1 MTSLILTAFLIITP
15 SLSHSLTH
23 PPPSP
28 CKEFKTPEK
37 VLKTPT
43 PKKQQHDDDQPLM
56 SPRPTT
62 VRNPKRLLFSPA
74 KGAEPTHTPAHEKY
88 RHLLAPQ
95 QSLELPYK
103 YRCLEE
109 LFKCCD
115 TVCAI
120 FFNRKERITFK
131 KLAPAVERMSKKTF
145 TEQHLAQIKYVL
157 PDVYEFHQHKMRNFG
172 SVSKYDYYQ
181 LVITPVIDK
190 SAEVLAPPPSA
201 LPGGA
206 KPEEGDLLTSQRLME
221 RVKRFHSR
229 LFDMTADK
237 HDEFLRDQ
245 KPPMNVN
252 RAKLTRWHPEFEI
265 QSCPDVQKAE
275 LPLPPNHDKF
285 HSAKDVLSTARNL
298 FNCAT
303 PMERAMARLEA
314 KKMEKKATEEEAEER
329 KTEEINTD
337 QVTKD
342 NTQANA
348 VTTAPLPKDPVSTM
362 LKGVPESL
370 LAKIREK
377 QAAKAL
383 SVMTRRPSQE
393 KEAIVYARLPDLARH
408 VRNVFVTEKKTC
420 LTTDLVLG
428 KIMNSFRAN
437 LPANTMDEH
446 LRLLAKESEGW
457 ISYHEIQQVKYMK
470 LSRQTDF
477 AKMMDRLKKLADE
490 KCV

>member
-1 MTSLILTAFLIITP
+1 
-15 SLSHSLTH
+15 
-23 PPPSP
+23 
-28 CKEFKTPEK
+28 
-37 VLKTPT
+37 
-43 PKKQQHDDDQPLM
+43 M
-56 SPRPTT
+56 SPRPAT

-74 KGAEPTHTPAHEKY
+74 KSGAECTHTPAYEKY
-88 RHLLAPQ
+88 KHLIAPQ

-131 KLAPAVERMSKKTF
+131 KLKPAVERMCKKTF
-145 TEQHLAQIKYVL
+145 TEHHLAQIKHVL

-181 LVITPVIDK
+181 LVITPVIDT
-190 SAEVLAPPPSA
+190 SVELLAPASTAPTA
-201 LPGGA
+201 A
-206 KPEEGDLLTSQRLME
+206 TTTTTEETVLLSSQRLME
-221 RVKRFHSR
+221 RVKRFHSC
-229 LFDMTADK
+229 LFTMTADK
-237 HDEFLRDQ
+237 HDEFLRDL
-245 KPPMNVN
+245 KPPMTVV
-252 RAKLTRWHPEFEI
+252 RAKLMRWHPDFDI
-265 QSCPDVQKAE
+265 QSCAEVPRAE
-275 LPLPPNHDKF
+275 LPLPPNADRF

-303 PMERAMARLEA
+303 PMERALARLEA
-314 KKMEKKATEEEAEER
+314 KKMERLDQKAETEKPTSAGE
-329 KTEEINTD
+329 KQTE
-337 QVTKD
+337 
-342 NTQANA
+342 QATA
-348 VTTAPLPKDPVSTM
+348 VETTSTAPTLPKDPVSTM

-420 LTTDLVLG
+420 LTTELVLG
-428 KIMNSFRAN
+428 KIMNSFRTS
-437 LPANTMDEH
+437 LTVNTMDEH
-446 LRLLAKESEGW
+446 LRLLAKASGGW
-457 ISYHEIQQVKYMK
+457 ISYHEIQNVKYMK

-477 AKMMDRLKKLADE
+477 AQMMAQLKKQAEE
-490 KCV
+490 KCT

>member
-1 MTSLILTAFLIITP
+1 
-15 SLSHSLTH
+15 
-23 PPPSP
+23 
-28 CKEFKTPEK
+28 
-37 VLKTPT
+37 
-43 PKKQQHDDDQPLM
+43 M
-56 SPRPTT
+56 SPRPAT

-74 KGAEPTHTPAHEKY
+74 KGAESTHTPAYEKY

-95 QSLELPYK
+95 QSLELPHK

-131 KLAPAVERMSKKTF
+131 KLKPAVERMCKKTF
-145 TEQHLAQIKYVL
+145 TEQHLAQIKHVL
-157 PDVYEFHQHKMRNFG
+157 PGAYEFHQHKMRNFG

-190 SAEVLAPPPSA
+190 TGEAEAAVPTATNTT
-201 LPGGA
+201 PGETVVDE
-206 KPEEGDLLTSQRLME
+206 KDLLTSQRLMQ
-221 RVKRFHSR
+221 RVKQFHSR

-237 HDEFLRDQ
+237 HDEFLRDL
-245 KPPMNVN
+245 KPPMTVV
-252 RAKLTRWHPEFEI
+252 RAKLMRWHPDFDL
-265 QSCPDVQKAE
+265 QSCPEVPRSE
-275 LPLPPNHDKF
+275 LPQPPNVDRF
-285 HSAKDVLSTARNL
+285 NSAKDVLSTARNL

-303 PMERAMARLEA
+303 PMERALARLEA
-314 KKMEKKATEEEAEER
+314 KKLERLDQQVAAKQEGEQQVKEESESQTEKKEEVAPAAAT
-329 KTEEINTD
+329 
-337 QVTKD
+337 
-342 NTQANA
+342 
-348 VTTAPLPKDPVSTM
+348 TTAPAPKDPVSSM

-393 KEAIVYARLPDLARH
+393 KEAIIYARLPDLARH

-420 LTTDLVLG
+420 LTTELVLG

-437 LPANTMDEH
+437 LTVNTIDEH
-446 LRLLAKESEGW
+446 LRLLAKVSDGW
-457 ISYHEIQQVKYMK
+457 ISYHEIQKVKYMK

-477 AKMMDRLKKLADE
+477 ALMMDKLKKLAEE
-490 KCV
+490 KCAD

>member
-1 MTSLILTAFLIITP
+1 M
-15 SLSHSLTH
+15 
-23 PPPSP
+23 
-28 CKEFKTPEK
+28 
-37 VLKTPT
+37 LKTPT
-43 PKKQQHDDDQPLM
+43 PKKAGGDDDRLM
-56 SPRPTT
+56 SPRPAT

-74 KGAEPTHTPAHEKY
+74 KGGEPTHTPAHEKY
-88 RHLLAPQ
+88 RHLIAPQ

-131 KLAPAVERMSKKTF
+131 KLKPAVERMSKKTF
-145 TEQHLAQIKYVL
+145 TEQHLAQIKSVL

-181 LVITPVIDK
+181 LVITPVLEKGGEI
-190 SAEVLAPPPSA
+190 LPPPPP
-201 LPGGA
+201 LPTA
-206 KPEEGDLLTSQRLME
+206 TSSNAEKPEDAALLSSQRLME

-237 HDEFLRDQ
+237 HDEFLRDL
-245 KPPMNVN
+245 KPPMQVV
-252 RAKLTRWHPEFEI
+252 RAKLMRWHPEFDI
-265 QSCPDVQKAE
+265 QSCAEVPMAE
-275 LPLPPNHDKF
+275 LPLPPNADRF

-303 PMERAMARLEA
+303 PMERALQRLEA
-314 KKMEKKATEEEAEER
+314 KKMERLEQKVAEKEEGVEESNTKETEA
-329 KTEEINTD
+329 
-337 QVTKD
+337 Q
-342 NTQANA
+342 QQLA
-348 VTTAPLPKDPVSTM
+348 VTPKDPVSTM

-420 LTTDLVLG
+420 LTTELVLG
-428 KIMNSFRAN
+428 KIMNSFRAS
-437 LPANTMDEH
+437 LTVNTMDEH
-446 LRLLAKESEGW
+446 LRLLAKASEGW
-457 ISYHEIQQVKYMK
+457 ISYHEIQKVKYMK

-477 AKMMDRLKKLADE
+477 VQMMDRLKKLADE
-490 KCV
+490 KCA